1 MDCRLSGLES
11 FSPDLFLLDSTM
23 SIPNHYKIFSNRS
36 RNVFVFYSDGKKRSN
51 FNKKNIK
58 YIKVSKKG
66 SELSLREILN
76 KITNLGY
83 MRILV
88 EGGSH
93 LSGSLLKNNYVNEIQ
108 WFRASKIIGKGGVDA
123 VSDMGV
129 SNMKSTKNFVLLDS
143 KNYGNDI
150 LTIYRKG

>member
-1 MDCRLSGLES
+1 
-11 FSPDLFLLDSTM
+11 
-23 SIPNHYKIFSNRS
+23 
-36 RNVFVFYSDGKKRSN
+36 
-51 FNKKNIK
+51 
-58 YIKVSKKG
+58 
-66 SELSLREILN
+66 
-76 KITNLGY
+76 

-93 LSGSLLKNNYVNEIQ
+93 LSGSLLKNNYINEIQ

-129 SNMKSTKNFVLLDS
+129 SNMKSTKNFVLLES